1 MRTER
6 EGGGTSFM
14 ATMAEV
20 LTREAMVELAGER
33 YFERGEEY
41 HRDGLARIFAEHE
54 GIVTARVI
62 GTHEYRV
69 KFQAA
74 GDGLRY
80 SCTCPLGVDGEFCK
94 HCVAA
99 GLAWLEQ
106 PRDTVDA
113 TGPAGVTMDEVKAY
127 LERQDGDA
135 LVGIILDRAAEDEL
149 LREGLLLRAASERP
163 EGPDL
168 DAFRHVIEDALNPGG
183 FLDYG
188 SGWEYMQ
195 RVEAVLGAISR
206 LLDRGYAD
214 EAIGLIEYA
223 LGTVE
228 SAMDYDSG
236 GHVSSVARD
245 LEELHL
251 TACERAG
258 PEPETLAHRLFQWEI
273 NGPYDTFFGASE
285 TYAGVLGER
294 GLAEYRRLAGEE
306 WTRVSRLGPGE
317 RDPEGYGRRFR
328 ISHVMEALARRS
340 DDVDELV
347 AVKSHDLS
355 RDHTYLEIA
364 ELYRQAGRRDDA
376 FAWAE
381 RGVREFPDPDPRL
394 REFLAREYRERGRPE
409 DAMEV
414 MWEEFTTRPHL
425 ENYRKLK
432 FFTERLEDWQAW
444 RKKAIDHVREQ
455 TASLSGS
462 RWSRTDNSTLVRIF
476 LWERRYDEAWREAV
490 EGGCSPGLWLELAA
504 ARERDHPEDA
514 ITVYRDRI
522 EALIDLKDKGAYREA
537 RDLILRVRDLMRRAG
552 HEPEFAAYLESVRAA
567 HRRKRNLMTLLE
579 GIE

>member
-1 MRTER
+1 M
-6 EGGGTSFM
+6 GTM
-14 ATMAEV
+14 EEV
-20 LTREAMVELAGER
+20 LTRDALVELAGER

-41 HRDGLARIFAEHE
+41 HRDGLARIFTEHD
-54 GIVTARVI
+54 GIVTARVV

-69 KFQAA
+69 KLRAA
-74 GDGLRY
+74 DDGLRY

-106 PRDTVDA
+106 ASGTVEA
-113 TGPAGVTMDEVKAY
+113 TGPAGVTMDEVRAY
-127 LERQDGDA
+127 LERLDGDA

-149 LREGLLLRAASERP
+149 LRERLLLRAASEKP

-168 DAFRHVIEDALNPGG
+168 AAFRHVIEDALHPGG

-188 SGWEYMQ
+188 SGWEYTQ
-195 RVEAVLGAISR
+195 RVEGVLGAISG
-206 LLDRGYAD
+206 LLDRGFAD
-214 EAIGLIEYA
+214 EALGLTEYA
-223 LGTVE
+223 LRTAE
-228 SAMDYDSG
+228 SAMEYDSG
-236 GHVSSVARD
+236 GHVSSVAQD

-251 TACERAG
+251 AACERAG
-258 PEPETLAHRLFQWEI
+258 PEPETLAHRLFEWEI

-306 WTRVSRLGPGE
+306 WSRVSRLGPGE
-317 RDPEGYGRRFR
+317 RDPEGYRRRFR
-328 ISHVMEALARRS
+328 IARVMETLARRS

-347 AVKSHDLS
+347 AVKSRDLS

-364 ELYRQAGRRDDA
+364 ELYRQAGRRGEA
-376 FAWAE
+376 LAWAE

-414 MWEEFTTRPHL
+414 MWEEFATRPHL

-432 FFTERLEDWQAW
+432 SFTERLEDWQAW
-444 RKKAIDHVREQ
+444 RKKALDRVREQ
-455 TASLSGS
+455 TASLVES
-462 RWSRTDNSTLVRIF
+462 RWFRPDNSTLVRIF

-490 EGGCSPGLWLELAA
+490 EGGCSAGLWLELAA

-522 EALIDLKDKGAYREA
+522 EALIDHKDKGAYREA
-537 RDLILRVRDLMRRAG
+537 RDLILKVRDLMHRTGR
-552 HEPEFAAYLESVRAA
+552 EPEFAAYLGSVRAA
-567 HRRKRNLMTLLE
+567 HRRKRNLMALLE